1 MVQKMTY
8 SKYEYDSRLEEG
20 DLSAAEELAAYV
32 EAKEQLETAE
42 ARVKLQGE
50 VVYEILSCEP
60 DNKIEFG
67 EHAFSLQS
75 RTKWGYSDNVT
86 NLAAELSALKKLEQA
101 NGLAKN
107 TGASTYPVLKR
118 LT

>member
-1 MVQKMTY
+1 MTY

-60 DNKIEFG
+60 DNRIEFG

-75 RTKWGYSDNVT
+75 RTKWEYTENVT
-86 NLAAELSALKKLEQA
+86 VLTAELKALKKMEQIRK
-101 NGLAKN
+101 LAKN
-107 TGASTYPVLKR
+107 LGASTYPVLKR